1 MHDDL
6 LARRHDGPPHTV
18 RTVPIAP
25 PHTPMVPRPCVFV
38 TGTLSGNKSYGT
50 YVRTYA
56 GSEGVIRCGHGL
68 VDGHTSATYRTVSRR
83 DDAVLEGI
91 VFVLVPQ
98 WIFLLHGRRGG
109 MPHRRC
115 DRAAALSKPSRSLD
129 VHCASI
135 AHPPNTDTHIQIR
148 THTDTRSYVHTCVRK
163 SQTIN
168 QATFKSIRTYEHT
181 HTHT

>member
-1 MHDDL
+1 MYCANCASPH
-6 LARRHDGPPHTV
+6 AHGTPAMCVRHGNAV
-18 RTVPIAP
+18 RQQIV
-25 PHTPMVPRPCVFV
+25 R
-38 TGTLSGNKSYGT
+38 

-68 VDGHTSATYRTVSRR
+68 VDGRTSAMYRTVSRR

-163 SQTIN
+163 SQTKN